1 MLDPAIITFLTE
13 RKDAWLKK
21 KMKASMSEEEISQ
34 IEEEAD
40 KLFSPEV
47 WIPDAAR
54 RAKQL
59 NLVTHP
65 SKFTHS
71 GAKGT
76 SSIIASQL
84 EPTSGLLCSGNVSL
98 RDELATDITGNAAA
112 LDVYRFLRLILK
124 DGRSILEHVRASTP
138 QIQSQLTFESVSFK
152 DLKDDFLKIE
162 SQDKQFKTHGKL
174 KQVYFPV
181 EDDYHLLSILT
192 PSGIL
197 FELKHKIQNL
207 RSSEH
212 IKSGRQARK
221 NSLEHEGFNEVFD
234 VTEIGF
240 GGTKPQNVSV
250 LNNQNY
256 GRAYLL
262 PSLPPVMRREIRLP
276 RKDFFHELLWHKQYQ
291 EEFQRF
297 HKLLSLEIN
306 NFSIREGRNHWLE
319 AIWDRVVQKAWEIRQ
334 HSEGWSEK
342 EASQHLKSSQ
352 KIWLDD
358 AYEIER
364 STQREWIQEVSEDF
378 VRWFLWAYAKSLG
391 SKSLSLGDDEVHAFS
406 QLICKKEVSF
416 L

>member
-1 MLDPAIITFLTE
+1 MLDPAIIDLFQDDLKKELKNVVDEDEIQKIYTDYFLNWLESSQTQAEKVFLT
-13 RKDAWLKK
+13 
-21 KMKASMSEEEISQ
+21 
-34 IEEEAD
+34 
-40 KLFSPEV
+40 
-47 WIPDAAR
+47 
-54 RAKQL
+54 
-59 NLVTHP
+59 THP
-65 SKFTHS
+65 AKFTHS
-71 GAKGT
+71 KIKFSHVSMSCTDNPYRQDGY
-76 SSIIASQL
+76 L
-84 EPTSGLLCSGNVSL
+84 RSGNVNVKS
-98 RDELATDITGNAAA
+98 ENKY
-112 LDVYRFLRLILK
+112 DVQADAKNMKMSKFLCLVLQ
-124 DGRSILEHVRASTP
+124 DGKTVYQHLEENTEYVKS
-138 QIQSQLTFESVSFK
+138 QIQVSNYSMTRSTL
-152 DLKDDFLKIE
+152 LKAKKEITQPR
-162 SQDKQFKTHGKL
+162 SHGKL

-240 GGTKPQNVSV
+240 GGTKPQNVSI

-276 RKDFFHELLWHKQYQ
+276 RKDFFHELLWYKQYQ

-306 NFSIREGRNHWLE
+306 NLSIREGRNHWLE